1 MLSRPDRNR
10 NQYQGRVRPS
20 YKTPP
25 PPLPLHAHLRRL
37 VDLRYKSVVRGTLVV
52 LASTIVAFR
61 LSHFP
66 NNFETPWLLVP
77 LVLALAGTA
86 DTTRCMQKR
95 WNWYHGGVVL
105 CLYTDLMA
113 ICMIVF
119 FLLYP
124 LTL

>member
-1 MLSRPDRNR
+1 MD
-10 NQYQGRVRPS
+10 VR
-20 YKTPP
+20 Y
-25 PPLPLHAHLRRL
+25 R
-37 VDLRYKSVVRGTLVV
+37 SVLRGTLVV
-52 LASTIVAFR
+52 IVSTAVAFR

-66 NNFETPWLLVP
+66 NNHATLWLLVP
-77 LVLALAGTA
+77 LVFAVAGTA

-113 ICMIVF
+113 ICMILF

-124 LTL
+124 ITL

>member
-1 MLSRPDRNR
+1 MPNRPDRAR
-10 NQYQGRVRPS
+10 NPYQGPVRPS
-20 YKTPP
+20 RPPVP
-25 PPLPLHAHLRRL
+25 PPLPLHAHIRRFF
-37 VDLRYKSVVRGTLVV
+37 DLRYRSVLRGTALVFV
-52 LASTIVAFR
+52 STVVAFR

-66 NNFETPWLLVP
+66 NNFATPWLVVP
-77 LVLALAGTA
+77 LVFALAGTA

-124 LTL
+124 LWL

>member
-1 MLSRPDRNR
+1 
-10 NQYQGRVRPS
+10 
-20 YKTPP
+20 
-25 PPLPLHAHLRRL
+25 LRG
-37 VDLRYKSVVRGTLVV
+37 SVVV
-52 LASTIVAFR
+52 LLSTASAFR

-66 NNFETPWLLVP
+66 DNHGTPWLLVP
-77 LVLALAGTA
+77 LLFAIAGTA

-113 ICMIVF
+113 ICMIAF

-124 LTL
+124 LWL

>member
-1 MLSRPDRNR
+1 MI
-10 NQYQGRVRPS
+10 
-20 YKTPP
+20 
-25 PPLPLHAHLRRL
+25 
-37 VDLRYKSVVRGTLVV
+37 VVFV
-52 LASTIVAFR
+52 STVAAFR

-66 NNFETPWLLVP
+66 HITSNLWLILP
-77 LVLALAGTA
+77 LLFAIAGTA

-113 ICMIVF
+113 ICMIAF

-124 LTL
+124 LWL

>member
-1 MLSRPDRNR
+1 MPNRPESYRNPYRGPVQPSRKSA
-10 NQYQGRVRPS
+10 PS
-20 YKTPP
+20 
-25 PPLPLHAHLRRL
+25 PLPLHAHVRRFF
-37 VDLRYKSVVRGTLVV
+37 DLRYRSVLRGSLLVFF
-52 LASTIVAFR
+52 STVVAFR

-66 NNFETPWLLVP
+66 NNFKTVWLIGP
-77 LVLALAGTA
+77 LVFAIAGTA

-113 ICMIVF
+113 ICIIAF

-124 LTL
+124 LWL